1 MPEWLI
7 ERGIGETRFA
17 LVEDGEIVEARIAL
31 DGLVPSGSR
40 LAARLTA
47 TGINGRNAIATDEQ
61 GTEYLLPRGA
71 PGVSEGASMH
81 LEVTRSAI
89 PGSEPW
95 KRPLARF
102 AADADAEPAAPG
114 GRDLPFPAPKDQL
127 ASLGWNELVEQ
138 AHSGVVRFAGGEL
151 SIEGNASH
159 GGTEE
164 EAVVCIGGDGPTV
177 TAAIFSSGV
186 ITVYAGVSSYDAIT
200 RCIKD
205 WITQVN
211 SRHRDRLV
219 QPANVRLARRP

>member
-1 MPEWLI
+1 MRTLAVVLGLVSLCVGLPLHAVAQ
-7 ERGIGETRFA
+7 RGAAAPLGTTLLRTYA
-17 LVEDGEIVEARIAL
+17 GSYAT
-31 DGLVPSGSR
+31 DGLLGHARVRPR
-40 LAARLTA
+40 LAALL
-47 TGINGRNAIATDEQ
+47 
-61 GTEYLLPRGA
+61 GTERA
-71 PGVSEGASMH
+71 H
-81 LEVTRSAI
+81 LERNLGVR
-89 PGSEPW
+89 GSV
-95 KRPLARF
+95 
-102 AADADAEPAAPG
+102 D
-114 GRDLPFPAPKDQL
+114 
-127 ASLGWNELVEQ
+127 VI
-138 AHSGVVRFAGGEL
+138 GGEL